1 MMITVISG
9 TNRPGSRT
17 KIVSELF
24 FELLKESTSEE
35 VKFLDLVDINIPL
48 LTNEMYDKTGQHPN
62 ITDIQDNILLP
73 SRLWVII
80 SPEYNGSYPG
90 ILKLLIDA
98 LSVRRYKETF
108 SGKKAALIGVA
119 TGRAGNFRGMEHLTG
134 LLNYLNI
141 LVMPNKLPISSVDQ
155 YIDANIKLDESISYL
170 LKKHI
175 TELLEFNKLEVV
187 RDMNEQMI
195 DA

>member
-1 MMITVISG
+1 MITVISG

-17 KIVSELF
+17 KIVADLF
-24 FELLKESTSEE
+24 FELLKESTTEE
-35 VKFLDLVDINIPL
+35 VKFLDLVDMNLPL
-48 LTNEMYDKTGQHPN
+48 LTNEMYEKTGQHPC

-90 ILKLLIDA
+90 ILKLLIDS
-98 LSVRRYKETF
+98 LSIRRYKETF

-155 YIDANIKLDESISYL
+155 FMDADRNLADSVKNLLRNHID
-170 LKKHI
+170 
-175 TELLEFNKLEVV
+175 ELLIFNSLETVSNV
-187 RDMNEQMI
+187 EV
-195 DA
+195 

>member
-1 MMITVISG
+1 MITVISG

-98 LSVRRYKETF
+98 LSIRRYKETF

-155 YIDANIKLDESISYL
+155 YIDANIKLDDSISHL

-175 TELLEFNKLEVV
+175 SELLEFNKLEVV
-187 RDMNEQMI
+187 SDMNEQMI